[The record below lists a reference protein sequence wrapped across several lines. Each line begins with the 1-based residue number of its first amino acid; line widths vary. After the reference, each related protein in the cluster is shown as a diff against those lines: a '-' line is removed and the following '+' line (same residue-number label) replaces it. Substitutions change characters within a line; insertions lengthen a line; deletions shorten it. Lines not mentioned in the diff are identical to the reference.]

1 MKKYLLGALFVLS
14 IGAYA
19 QNNRVIEP
27 VVNEE
32 ATANVGIEVTG
43 KVYEKTQ
50 LSLVVDLKSSVS
62 PTGTGFAFEMPHMF
76 SGTNT
81 KVSAQGDYEIY
92 LEKAGKR
99 VPFSAGSNLSIKLVN
114 ADGQENATVTNQ
126 TLSGTATNVTLNYS
140 IVGGD
145 GPTVAN
151 KTIHKGGVLVQ
162 ATGATN
168 TTAGTYSD
176 TSVQLK
182 VALSGQTD
190 LLP

>member
-19 QNNRVIEP
+19 QNNRVIVP
-27 VVNEE
+27 VVDKA

-43 KVYEKTQ
+43 KVYDKDQ

-62 PTGTGFAFEMPHMF
+62 PTGTGFAFVMPDMF
-76 SGTNT
+76 SETDT

-92 LEKAGKR
+92 VEKAGKK
-99 VPFSAGSNLSIKLVN
+99 VPFTNDLTINLVN
-114 ADGQENATVTNQ
+114 AAGKKLAKLENDK
-126 TLSGTATNVTLNYS
+126 LSGTATNVTLNYS
-140 IVGGD
+140 LVGGIGVGSKD
-145 GPTVAN
+145 KLV
-151 KTIHKGGVLVQ
+151 HKGGVLVQ

-176 TSVQLK
+176 TSVQLS
-182 VALSGQTD
+182 VALGGQEE
-190 LLP
+190 PKP